1 MTERME
7 SPASLNELPLPYDI
21 SVAVQQALSLNASPE
36 GAAAQ
41 GTACSAKRPVKNSG
55 AERESKVRADKKPVQ
70 TTEEAFDK
78 LIPELTAKDVLE
90 DVFDSL
96 SIPAM
101 DTDAWAAENEEQGSN
116 MEDLERFCRY
126 IDGDEET
133 ESDRSGQTSPVL
145 EKYRPK
151 TVPCLGSPVKPVRSS
166 APRCVRQ
173 IAMPPAPVANYTPW
187 TMELVN
193 KDLWHQFSG
202 IGTEMVITKN
212 GR

>member
-1 MTERME
+1 MERME

-21 SVAVQQALSLNASPE
+21 SAAVQEALCLNASPE
-36 GAAAQ
+36 AAGVHDLAD
-41 GTACSAKRPVKNSG
+41 SAKCSVKYSG
-55 AERESKVRADKKPVQ
+55 IERENRVRADKKPVQ

-96 SIPAM
+96 SIPPM

-126 IDGDEET
+126 IDGDEEA

-145 EKYRPK
+145 DKYRPK

-166 APRCVRQ
+166 ATRCVRQ

-187 TMELVN
+187 SLELAN
-193 KDLWHQFSG
+193 KELWHQFNG